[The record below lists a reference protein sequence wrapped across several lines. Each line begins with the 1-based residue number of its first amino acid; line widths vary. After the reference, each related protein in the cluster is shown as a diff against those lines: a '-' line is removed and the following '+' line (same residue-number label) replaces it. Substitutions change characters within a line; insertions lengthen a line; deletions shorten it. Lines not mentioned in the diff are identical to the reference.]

1 MACKSR
7 KLLLQSMY
15 AGQQG
20 TLTHLSQLF
29 CPHIQV
35 ILSDA
40 ILLPHLST
48 INITLYCVT
57 SYFYQHILPVNPIFF
72 SHLSTVPNTF
82 QLSTPY
88 FFQTC
93 QQFPIHF
100 ICKFPTSSNP
110 VNFSQRISSVNLIL
124 LQNLSDVPNKFHLST
139 PYYFISS
146 VYPILFHFICLP
158 HTISFHL
165 STPYYFISSVYP
177 IVFPNL
183 PTVPNIFHLL
193 TPYFFI
199 TCQHFPPTF
208 HRSTPVN
215 TQTKAHNKL
224 TPPH

>member
-29 CPHIQV
+29 CPHVQV

-48 INITLYCVT
+48 INITLYCVR

-100 ICKFPTSSNP
+100 ICKSPTSSNP

-124 LQNLSDVPNKFHLST
+124 LQNLSEVPNKFHLST

-146 VYPILFHFICLP
+146 VYPIL
-158 HTISFHL
+158 
-165 STPYYFISSVYP
+165 
-177 IVFPNL
+177 FPNL

-199 TCQHFPPTF
+199 TCQHFPPHFTGQPQ
-208 HRSTPVN
+208 STHKQKPTTN
-215 TQTKAHNKL
+215 
-224 TPPH
+224 